1 MKCTNLLVI
10 LVILLGCIGSANAQ
24 GISENKF
31 SRELEVNLPSDSV
44 YYKTIYFLQKN
55 GYFILSLDKQSGFIQ
70 AKTYTSDNKI
80 FSDRMGDRKIY
91 NFFIFP
97 IRTNLCQLSISIY
110 IERSYRRSLSQG
122 WVYYDLDLGVVG
134 NNEKN
139 SDKLF
144 EPIIDGLSKEFSF
157 P

>member
-1 MKCTNLLVI
+1 
-10 LVILLGCIGSANAQ
+10 
-24 GISENKF
+24 
-31 SRELEVNLPSDSV
+31 
-44 YYKTIYFLQKN
+44 
-55 GYFILSLDKQSGFIQ
+55 
-70 AKTYTSDNKI
+70 
-80 FSDRMGDRKIY
+80 MGDRKIY